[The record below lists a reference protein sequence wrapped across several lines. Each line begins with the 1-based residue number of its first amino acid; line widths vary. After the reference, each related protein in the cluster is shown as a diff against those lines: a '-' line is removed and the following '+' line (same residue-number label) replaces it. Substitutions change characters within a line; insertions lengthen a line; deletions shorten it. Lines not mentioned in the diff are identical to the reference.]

1 MLVAVALVA
10 AVVVLDSSGLLSPWW
25 SVLVDDVAQLLAAV
39 AATVAC
45 WLAAA
50 RQRGVQRWWRIWMG
64 AGACGWAL
72 GQVVWCWYFLARGEE
87 LPSLSLADAG
97 YLALPV
103 FAFAALVTLAIGPSA
118 QHLPRHLAGQALTAI
133 DGLVIVGAL
142 FVLSWITALG
152 AAVHGGSANRMSY
165 LVAIAYP
172 VTDLLLTVRVVLLL
186 GASSVADRV
195 QLALLGAGLFC
206 FVLSDSAYAY
216 QVAVSAGG
224 IPPIADIGYIAG
236 FVLVAMAAWT
246 TPAPPARW
254 AAHGELGLGRLLL
267 PYYPVAAMAVALV
280 VQRVRGI
287 EADDVTVIVAS
298 TVVTL
303 LVVRQAITLVQSA
316 DLVASR
322 TRLLLT
328 NDDARRQLERNLHD
342 GVQQRLIALALDI
355 RRAESDVPP
364 ELTRLRAELDA
375 VVAALNGTVDEVR
388 EISRGVHP
396 SILTQ
401 GGLRLGLRAL
411 ARRSAVAV
419 ELDVQMEGRLP
430 EPVEVAAYYVMAEAL
445 TNAAKHAEATVVS
458 AGATVRGGVLHLSVR
473 DNGIGGADPRSGTGL
488 TGLSDRVEALG
499 GTLTVD
505 SAPGRGTS
513 LHAEFPLDRP

>member
-1 MLVAVALVA
+1 MLVAVVLVA
-10 AVVVLDSSGLLSPWW
+10 AVVVVDSSGLLSPWW

-50 RQRGVQRWWRIWMG
+50 RQPGIQRWWRIWMG
-64 AGACGWAL
+64 AGTCGWAL
-72 GQVVWCWYFLARGEE
+72 GQLVWCWYFLFRGDQ
-87 LPSLSLADAG
+87 LPSPSLADAG
-97 YLALPV
+97 YLTLPV
-103 FAFAALVTLAIGPSA
+103 FAFAALVTIAIGPSA
-118 QHLPRHLAGQALTAI
+118 QRLPRHLAGQALTAI

-142 FVLSWITALG
+142 FVLSWITVLG
-152 AAVHGGSANRMSY
+152 AAVHSGGAGRVAY
-165 LVAIAYP
+165 ALAIAYP
-172 VTDLLLTVRVVLLL
+172 VTELLLTVQVLLLL
-186 GASSVADRV
+186 GASSAAGRV
-195 QLALLGAGLFC
+195 QLALLGSGLFC
-206 FVLSDSAYAY
+206 LVLSDSGFAY
-216 QVAVSAGG
+216 QVSVHAGG
-224 IPPIADIGYIAG
+224 LPSIAGIGYIAG
-236 FVLVAMAAWT
+236 FVLIAFAAWT
-246 TPAPPARW
+246 DPAPRSGW
-254 AAHGELGLGRLLL
+254 ATRGEGGWGRLLL

-280 VQRVRGI
+280 VQRVQGI
-287 EADDVTVIVAS
+287 ESDDVTVIVAS
-298 TVVTL
+298 AVVTL

-328 NDDARRQLERNLHD
+328 NDDARRELERNLHD

-375 VVAALNGTVDEVR
+375 VVAALNSTVDEVR

-458 AGATVRGGVLHLSVR
+458 AGAVVRGGVLHLSVR
-473 DNGIGGADPRSGTGL
+473 DNGVGGADPRSGTGL

-505 SAPGRGTS
+505 SAPGRGTC